1 MAIILPFLGSVLAP
15 TLFLAVFIFFLA
27 FYRLKIESTP
37 DTKPPEVTKEDEE
50 SCQDCSCGKNKC
62 EINRI
67 SIIYG
72 TSTGTAKDF
81 AWKLAEEA
89 EEQDLKVDVNNV
101 ANLEAEEFL
110 PLEASKKGSILVFLI
125 STYTEGTP
133 PESANWFYKWLSE
146 SAEDF
151 RIQHSL
157 LKGLKFAVFGLGNSS
172 YQDHF
177 NVIGRNC
184 DKFLFKLSGERFLS
198 LALGDEN
205 DDLEAD
211 FQNWKAKLMK
221 AIQKKNT
228 TEEETEEAEEE
239 AVVSESEED
248 MSDTEE
254 LVDLEDLGKVM
265 KKAKEVPNGAPKE
278 MLTPSL
284 RQSLSKQG
292 YKLIGSHS
300 GVKICRWTK
309 AMMRGRGGCYKH
321 TFYGIESHRCMETT
335 PSLACANKCVFCWR
349 HHSNPVGTEWKW
361 AMDQPELILD
371 GALENH
377 YKMIKQMKGVPG
389 VLPERYEEGFNVRHC
404 ALSLVGEPIM
414 YPEINRFV
422 ELLHSKQISSFLVT
436 NAQFPDAMKAM
447 KPCTQLYVSI
457 DASTKETLKKVDR
470 PLHKD
475 FWERFICSL
484 EELGKKTQR
493 TVYRLTLV
501 KVSHFSQ
508 KSISEKILRFF
519 SDAFSKVEILTL

>member
-1 MAIILPFLGSVLAP
+1 MIL
-15 TLFLAVFIFFLA
+15 
-27 FYRLKIESTP
+27 
-37 DTKPPEVTKEDEE
+37 
-50 SCQDCSCGKNKC
+50 
-62 EINRI
+62 
-67 SIIYG
+67 
-72 TSTGTAKDF
+72 GTAKDF
-81 AWKLAEEA
+81 AWKLAEDAEA
-89 EEQDLKVDVNNV
+89 EDLQVDVHNV
-101 ANLEAEEFL
+101 ANIEAEEFL
-110 PLEASKKGSILVFLI
+110 PSEASKKGSILVLLI

-151 RIQHSL
+151 RIQHTI

-172 YQDHF
+172 YSDHF
-177 NVIGRNC
+177 NVVGRSC

-205 DDLEAD
+205 EDLEND
-211 FQNWKAKLMK
+211 FQHWKTKLLK
-221 AIQKKNT
+221 AIKTKNT
-228 TEEETEEAEEE
+228 NEEPAEIEE
-239 AVVSESEED
+239 VLESEEESED
-248 MSDTEE
+248 DDNGSDNDG

-265 KKAKEVPNGAPKE
+265 KKAKEGQNGGPKE

-361 AMDQPELILD
+361 AMDQPEMILD

-389 VLPERYEEGFNVRHC
+389 VLPERYEEGFQVKHC

-414 YPEINRFV
+414 YPEIN
-422 ELLHSKQISSFLVT
+422 K
-436 NAQFPDAMKAM
+436 
-447 KPCTQLYVSI
+447 
-457 DASTKETLKKVDR
+457 
-470 PLHKD
+470 
-475 FWERFICSL
+475 
-484 EELGKKTQR
+484 
-493 TVYRLTLV
+493 
-501 KVSHFSQ
+501 
-508 KSISEKILRFF
+508 
-519 SDAFSKVEILTL
+519 